1 MYGAEF
7 SPEDIAEAAGS
18 GRLLS
23 VEVEFS
29 RRCNFNCIYCYAKDD
44 LNYEGEMTADE
55 IRDVILQ
62 AKDLGA
68 RKIIILGGEP
78 MIYPHILEMLAFI
91 KAEGLHIELF
101 TNGTGIDAGT
111 ARILRGHGVAVVLK
125 MNTFDENM
133 QDMLSGKKGAYFQIH
148 EAFCNLKAAGYP
160 SEAPLGIS
168 TIICNQNIDELERMW
183 EWLKDQGVTPY
194 FEMITP
200 QGNAK
205 KNDLLYVDTE
215 RVHAFFRRIAEIDR
229 LKYGRHWEPQPPLV
243 GGECLRHQFSC
254 AINAY
259 GDVQPCVGVTIPV
272 GNIRQRKLAD
282 ILLDSEVI
290 QDLKNYKQTIKGPC
304 SECSSLDRCYGC
316 RGAAFQL
323 TGDYLASDPLCWR
336 NQDKQDDIFRLPID
350 ASQLVPHKP
359 PMRIVNKLLRVG
371 ERESTAEVVIAK
383 DTIFVSEEG
392 RLEEAYYPELI
403 SQAIAA
409 HNGFK
414 NLGNGKNGSKG
425 FLLGVK
431 NLEIMGSAGVG
442 DTLSVYT
449 YKVAKYG
456 EFGVIKGEIFK
467 GKDMIATGEIKV
479 WHGEK

>member
-7 SPEDIAEAAGS
+7 LTEEIEDAVS
-18 GRLLS
+18 NSRLLS

-44 LNYEGEMTADE
+44 LNFSGELTIDE

-62 AKDLGA
+62 AKALGA
-68 RKIIILGGEP
+68 KKIIVLGGEP
-78 MIYPHILEMLAFI
+78 MIYPHILDMIAFI
-91 KAEGLHIELF
+91 HAEDLYIELF
-101 TNGTGIDAGT
+101 TNGTGIDVPT
-111 ARILRGHGVAVVLK
+111 ARILRNHGVAVVLK
-125 MNTFDENM
+125 MNTFDEKI
-133 QDMLSGKKGAYFQIH
+133 QDMLSGKKGAYSQIH
-148 EAFCNLKAAGYP
+148 EAFRNLKAAGYP
-160 SEAPLGIS
+160 SDAPLGVS

-183 EWLKDQGVTPY
+183 EWLRDQGVTPY

-229 LKYGRHWEPQPPLV
+229 EKYGYHWEPQPPLV

-254 AINAY
+254 AIDAY
-259 GDVQPCVGVTIPV
+259 GYVQPCVGVTIPV
-272 GNIRQRKLAD
+272 GNIRQKKLAD
-282 ILLDSEVI
+282 IVRDSEVI

-304 SECSSLDRCYGC
+304 GECASLSRCYGC

-323 TGDYLASDPLCWR
+323 TGDYLASDPLCWK
-336 NQDKQDDIFRLPID
+336 NQDRQDDIFRLPME
-350 ASQLVPHKP
+350 ASKLVPHKP

-371 ERESTAEVVIAK
+371 ERESVAEIIIAK
-383 DTIFVSEEG
+383 DTIFVSDEG
-392 RLEEAYYPELI
+392 RLEEAYYPEII
-403 SQAIAA
+403 SQAAAA

-414 NLGNGKNGSKG
+414 NLGNGGNGPKG

-431 NLEIMGSAGVG
+431 NLEILGSAGIG

-479 WHGEK
+479 WHSEK